1 MIKLIILFITL
12 LISSASHSE
21 TLIIPIKDLLFE
33 VPNFDAPKFNINEA
47 VNGQYDVKLPEKQKR
62 STKNIEKKMIRLAYD
77 IYPDAQSIRIFNGNF
92 IIKLD

>member
-1 MIKLIILFITL
+1 MIKSIILFITL
-12 LISSASHSE
+12 LISNTSHSE
-21 TLIIPIKDLLFE
+21 TLIIPIQDLLFE
-33 VPNFDAPKFNINEA
+33 VPNFDAPKFNINQA

>member
-21 TLIIPIKDLLFE
+21 TLIIPIQDLLFE
-33 VPNFDAPKFNINEA
+33 VPNFDAPKFNINQA